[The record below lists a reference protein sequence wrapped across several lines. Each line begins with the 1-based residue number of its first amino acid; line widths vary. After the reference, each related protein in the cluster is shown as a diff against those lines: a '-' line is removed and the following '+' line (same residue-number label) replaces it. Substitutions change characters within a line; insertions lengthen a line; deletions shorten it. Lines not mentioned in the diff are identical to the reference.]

1 MNENRKGKRIT
12 TTTLQRIIK
21 EELRKVLRENEED
34 DGVAR
39 RMLDPGQPSPA
50 IFSQGELD
58 IEDTSPKRFPVFDG
72 LDEHFDGSKGR
83 DVAEV
88 IKELWKYLN
97 GHGGR
102 PDLKKIRSIKGL
114 YVHGIIDEDENLGV
128 AKITKVSFSKKK
140 DMAVLQL
147 QHVHG
152 KGNFG
157 DSKIV
162 LEEGQ
167 IIYYADEYEDQLIVL
182 PRVIVEPN
190 LSKRVFK
197 DMNNERNPPR
207 GKRSPKQGKLNY

>member
-1 MNENRKGKRIT
+1 MKITKR
-12 TTTLQRIIK
+12 TLQKLIK
-21 EELRKVLRENEED
+21 EETQKVLRENEDE
-34 DGVAR
+34 GFS
-39 RMLDPGQPSPA
+39 MLDPGQPSPA

-58 IEDTSPKRFPVFDG
+58 IEDTSPKRFPVLDG

-83 DVAEV
+83 DVSEA

-97 GHGGR
+97 GPGDR
-102 PDLKKIRSIKGL
+102 PNTGKIRSIKGL
-114 YVHGIIDEDENLGV
+114 YVHGIIDENENLGV

-140 DMAVLQL
+140 EMAVLQL

-162 LEEGQ
+162 LDEDGE
-167 IIYYADEYEDQLIVL
+167 IIYYADGYEDQLIVT

-190 LSKRVFK
+190 LSKRVFNDLK
-197 DMNNERNPPR
+197 KERNPPR
-207 GKRSPKQGKLNY
+207 GRKSAKQTKFDL